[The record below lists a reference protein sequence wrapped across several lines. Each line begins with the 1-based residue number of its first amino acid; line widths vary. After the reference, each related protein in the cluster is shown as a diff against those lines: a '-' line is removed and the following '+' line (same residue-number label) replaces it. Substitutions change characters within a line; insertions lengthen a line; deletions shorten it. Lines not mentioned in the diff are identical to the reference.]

1 MINELDQEFDLEV
14 CSFYVD
20 VLYSNTDI
28 YVELTLS
35 DMALL
40 GALTS

>member
-1 MINELDQEFDLEV
+1 MINDHDQESDVEV

-28 YVELTLS
+28 YVELTL
-35 DMALL
+35 
-40 GALTS
+40 